1 MFEHA
6 RTVEFKR
13 SDCVPSE
20 IHHNKPLYQ
29 VPREGDTE
37 KSPVYKTIE
46 EKTDEYMT
54 RKRDQNEKHSSL
66 LTQEMPIQARLQK
79 WEVALRKKDIPI
91 SSISSK
97 KKKQITMHKFTI
109 NNTFG
114 HDQNSV
120 SKAPSAKDPKYNVR
134 KTNEWNDRH

>member
-1 MFEHA
+1 
-6 RTVEFKR
+6 
-13 SDCVPSE
+13 
-20 IHHNKPLYQ
+20 

-114 HDQNSV
+114 HDKNSV
-120 SKAPSAKDPKYNVR
+120 SKAPSAKDPKYNVK
-134 KTNEWNDRH
+134 KTNEWNDKH